1 MSHQT
6 PEISIEDYAVERETG
21 VTIDVRERAEYIQ
34 AHVPGAL
41 LMPMGQ
47 LTSRIAELDR
57 STRVH
62 VICATGNRSK
72 AMADLLVAA
81 GFEAASVAGGTR
93 GWIQSGR
100 PVRAGL

>member
-1 MSHQT
+1 MSDRT
-6 PEISIEDYAVERETG
+6 PEISIEDYAAERERG
-21 VTIDVRERAEYIQ
+21 VTVDVREPAEYAQ

-47 LTSRIAELDR
+47 LSSRIGELER

-72 AMADLLVAA
+72 AMADLLLAS
-81 GFEAASVAGGTR
+81 GLDAASVSGGTL
-93 GWIQSGR
+93 GWIRSGR
-100 PVRAGL
+100 DVEMGL